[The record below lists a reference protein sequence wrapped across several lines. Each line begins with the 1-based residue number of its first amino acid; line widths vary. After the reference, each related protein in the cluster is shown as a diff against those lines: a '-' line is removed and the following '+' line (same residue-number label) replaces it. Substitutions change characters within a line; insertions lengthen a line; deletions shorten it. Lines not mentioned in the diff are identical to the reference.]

1 MYYDTYGCSLVNNYD
16 IEIGEGGGAIVL
28 LSIIVIFQKD
38 RSAKLKSMFISS
50 N

>member
-16 IEIGEGGGAIVL
+16 IEIGEGGAIVL